1 MGLNVIRKDS
11 VKEKQKEKTRKQLQ
25 EENEQLRAKV
35 ESLEGQLTDTQ
46 MALCDVYELLDT
58 GLGKCRMCVAA
69 PADYKDDPSR
79 PVRWP
84 PNRQHCKELLRI
96 HGTGHRYHQ
105 AERLH

>member
-46 MALCDVYELLDT
+46 MALCDVYELLE
-58 GLGKCRMCVAA
+58 GGGA
-69 PADYKDDPSR
+69 
-79 PVRWP
+79 
-84 PNRQHCKELLRI
+84 
-96 HGTGHRYHQ
+96 
-105 AERLH
+105 